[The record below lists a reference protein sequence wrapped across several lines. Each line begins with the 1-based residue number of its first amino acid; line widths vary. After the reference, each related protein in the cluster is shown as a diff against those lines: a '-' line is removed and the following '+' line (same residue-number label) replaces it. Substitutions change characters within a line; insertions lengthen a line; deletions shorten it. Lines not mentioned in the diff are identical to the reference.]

1 MNALKQ
7 FEKRVMYVVLEILTL
22 VAQTPQS
29 FVTKD
34 DPCAVRSRSVS
45 FSNIALL
52 AASCILMA
60 KSCPVCRLLYNKTF
74 KPRYTQQKIRVKI
87 KNPCANFSGSTLEF

>member
-7 FEKRVMYVVLEILTL
+7 FEKRVMNAVLEILTL
-22 VAQTPQS
+22 VAKTPQS

-45 FSNIALL
+45 LSNIALL

-60 KSCPVCRLLYNKTF
+60 KSCPVCRLLYKTF
-74 KPRYTQQKIRVKI
+74 KPRYTQLKIRVKI
-87 KNPCANFSGSTLEF
+87 RNSCANYSGSTLEF